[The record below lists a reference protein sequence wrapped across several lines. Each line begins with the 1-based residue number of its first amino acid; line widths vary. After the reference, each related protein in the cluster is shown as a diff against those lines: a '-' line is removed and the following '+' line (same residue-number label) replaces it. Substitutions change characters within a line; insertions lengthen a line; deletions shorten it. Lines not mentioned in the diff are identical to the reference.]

1 MSTKNVRDL
10 RAVLF
15 DTLAELRDPD
25 KPMEIERAKAVV
37 EVAQAII
44 NSAKVEVD
52 FAKATGTHTGSGFLR
67 IADGGPPPR
76 GLVDESTNGH
86 DFDGKPTPAGIV
98 SVRRHRLVG

>member
-1 MSTKNVRDL
+1 MSTKNVSDL

-25 KPMEIERAKAVV
+25 KPMEIDRAKAVV

-52 FAKATGTHTGSGFLR
+52 FAKATGQRSGSGFLP
-67 IADGGPPPR
+67 IADSGPPPA
-76 GLVDESTNGH
+76 GLTDESANGQ
-86 DFDGKPTPAGIV
+86 DFDGRPIPAGIV
-98 SVRRHRLVG
+98 SVRRHRLAG